1 MPNFFGLSAM
11 PTTLLNAA
19 LSTLPDRSLPVRGP
33 DRLAVVSPMY
43 NEEAG
48 ARRAL
53 ASLLSQRSLPDELAV
68 SINGSTDATHEVV
81 SATLERFGFQRRS
94 VEQAPGLNA
103 SLERWHREGDAM
115 AVLVLVYAQQ
125 TAKSEAIN
133 NLVASR
139 ILRAERVLLVD
150 GDTVFDREFIAALE
164 NNFYRLRWIDGR
176 PVLEDY
182 ALQSGSVT
190 SFVPAGARPTQR
202 FIAAGRS
209 AEYAF
214 ASVLRRGQVRTPGD
228 GGLWGASRLFTV
240 VGCGFAVRKD
250 VLPMPPDTLTEDHD
264 LTLTVQ
270 AVPRRVERLSPAELS
285 ARGFRVVVEGKEV
298 PFERAFDRDDVI
310 EMRRGGNARFVGDAR
325 MYTEDPAH
333 AGGYLR
339 QIERWH
345 GGGIQNA
352 MKRLLGEPGDR
363 SMSANVRFTLLGA
376 QLENLLGLLLLLL
389 VPVMLALGVMGAMGS
404 NALVRNLALWVGID
418 LVATGLMTFAGFYA
432 QARDAH
438 RRRGPA
444 LGFATRKAFQT
455 WLPYMVLKVANPV
468 SFVAAASSVV
478 PAYFRERR
486 AVRRRLVERTQGVA
500 WERPTSR
507 GVDARTVGTA
517 ATMLTS
523 LTAVFVAILALAP
536 ASGADQVA
544 TQRMLARTPRLDM
557 AQHEWLPL
565 RAGQV
570 APVLMPG
577 RSGTATVPVLQAS
590 IALPLDPVQRSV
602 RPLEAPEAR
611 ATLTGTVAL
620 RPPAAFVRLDAATGS
635 GRAGGA
641 TASAV
646 SAASA
651 APLPALSDYC
661 RPSYLRHPSVVAHT
675 LPGTADAYRPLN
687 HFELLMLGRLA
698 PIEPYVQ
705 QAATAYGVSARLL
718 LQVLINESYLNPLA
732 VGETGDKGL
741 SQMTSDALTLL
752 RAVSGDVNGPL
763 YNPHLLSG
771 SFNVFDPDF
780 SICAGAAKLAWAVDK
795 PVAKDDALAYALYI
809 NPVHGVTR
817 SGAIVANLKGPVEA
831 MVHLGPLV
839 DALGSAYAAYR
850 ADPASL
856 ALPERQLVGVS
867 ADVAAG
873 KIGLAAAY
881 ERSQAIVA
889 ASGVDDAAMYATVL
903 QRLFSGSRASVSPD
917 ARASAR

>member
-11 PTTLLNAA
+11 PTTLVNAA

-53 ASLLSQRSLPDELAV
+53 TSLLSQRCLPDELAV
-68 SINGSTDATHEVV
+68 SINGSSDRTHEVV
-81 SATLERFGFQRRS
+81 SATLERFGFERRS
-94 VEQAPGLNA
+94 VEEAPGLSA
-103 SLERWHREGDAM
+103 TLERWEHDGHAM
-115 AVLVLVYAQQ
+115 AALVLAYAQR

-139 ILRAERVLLVD
+139 ILNAERVFLVD
-150 GDTVFDREFIAALE
+150 GDTVFDRGFIAALE
-164 NNFYRLRWIDGR
+164 NNFYRLRWIAGR

-190 SFVPAGARPTQR
+190 SFVPAGARRTQR

-214 ASVLRRGQVRTPGD
+214 ASVLRRGQVRTRGD

-240 VGCGFAVRKD
+240 VGCGFAVRRD
-250 VLPMPPDTLTEDHD
+250 VLPMSPDTLTEDHD
-264 LTLTVQ
+264 LTLAAQALPRTV
-270 AVPRRVERLSPAELS
+270 ARLSPAELS
-285 ARGFRVVVEGKEV
+285 ARGFRIVVDGEEI
-298 PFERAFDRDDVI
+298 PFEEAFDRDDVI
-310 EMRRGGNARFVGDAR
+310 EVRRGGNARFVGDAR

-333 AGGYLR
+333 VGGYLR

-352 MKRLLGEPGDR
+352 LKRVLGKPGDR
-363 SMSANVRFTLLGA
+363 SMTPNVRFALFGA

-404 NALVRNLALWVGID
+404 SALARNLALWVGID
-418 LVATGLMTFAGFYA
+418 LAATGLMTFAGFYA
-432 QARDAH
+432 QARDG
-438 RRRGPA
+438 RRERAPA
-444 LGFATRKAFQT
+444 LRFAGRRTLQT

-486 AVRRRLVERTQGVA
+486 AASRRAVKSTQGVA
-500 WERPTSR
+500 WERPTAR
-507 GVDARTVGTA
+507 GVDTRTLRTA
-517 ATMLTS
+517 ATILTS

-536 ASGADQVA
+536 ASGADQLA
-544 TQRMLARTPRLDM
+544 TQRLLARTPRLDM

-565 RAGQV
+565 RVGQV
-570 APVLMPG
+570 APVLLLGPAG
-577 RSGTATVPVLQAS
+577 SVTIPVFEAS
-590 IALPLDPVQRSV
+590 IALPLDPVPRSV
-602 RPLEAPEAR
+602 RPLEAPHAH
-611 ATLTGTVAL
+611 ATVTGAVAL
-620 RPPAAFVRLDAATGS
+620 AAPAAFAQIAAGGGGAGAEGAAAATPS
-635 GRAGGA
+635 LEPR
-641 TASAV
+641 
-646 SAASA
+646 
-651 APLPALSDYC
+651 PALSDYC
-661 RPSYLRHPSVVAHT
+661 RPAYLRHASEALRT
-675 LPGTADAYRPLN
+675 LPGSAEAYRPLD

-698 PIEPYVQ
+698 PIEPYIEE
-705 QAATAYGVSARLL
+705 ASTAYGVPARLL

-732 VGETGDKGL
+732 VGQTGDKGL

-752 RAVSGDVNGPL
+752 RAVSGDVNKPL

-780 SICAGAAKLAWAVDK
+780 SICAGAAKLAWALAK
-795 PVAKDDALAYALYI
+795 PAAKDDAFAYALYI
-809 NPVHGVTR
+809 NPIYGVTR
-817 SGAIVANLKGPVEA
+817 TGQIVANLRGPVEA
-831 MVHLGPLV
+831 MMRLGPLA
-839 DALGSAYAAYR
+839 DTLGSAYAAYR
-850 ADPASL
+850 ADPTSL
-856 ALPERQLVGVS
+856 AAPERRLVAVS

-873 KIGLAAAY
+873 KVGLAAAY
-881 ERSQAIVA
+881 QRSQVIVA
-889 ASGVDDAAMYATVL
+889 SNGIEDAGMYSAVL
-903 QRLFSGSRASVSPD
+903 QRLFSGARASVVSN

>member
-19 LSTLPDRSLPVRGP
+19 LSTVPDRSLPVCGP

-53 ASLLSQRSLPDELAV
+53 ASLLTQSSLPDELAV
-68 SINGSTDATHEVV
+68 SVNGSSDGTHAVV
-81 SATLERFGFQRRS
+81 TATLEEFGFERLAR
-94 VEQAPGLNA
+94 APAPQLLA
-103 SLERWHREGDAM
+103 TVERWRHPGKAM
-115 AVLVLVYAQQ
+115 AVVVLDYRQR
-125 TAKSEAIN
+125 TAKSEAVN
-133 NLVASR
+133 NLVTSS
-139 ILRAERVLLVD
+139 LLTAERVLLVD
-150 GDTVFDREFIAALE
+150 GDTVFDRGFIAALRR
-164 NNFYRLRWIDGR
+164 NFYRLRWHSGR

-190 SFVPAGARPTQR
+190 SFVPAGAQRAQR

-228 GGLWGASRLFTV
+228 GDLWGASRLFTV
-240 VGCGFAVRKD
+240 VGCGFTVRRD
-250 VLPMPPDTLTEDHD
+250 VLPMSPDTLTEDHD
-264 LTLTVQ
+264 LTLAVQ
-270 AVPRRVERLSPAELS
+270 ALPRTVERWSPAALA
-285 ARGFRVVVEGKEV
+285 ARGFRIVVEGEEV
-298 PFERAFDRDDVI
+298 PFDQAFDREDVI
-310 EMRRGGNARFVGDAR
+310 ELRRGGNARFVGDAQ

-352 MKRLLGEPGDR
+352 LKRVLGEAGDR
-363 SMSANVRFTLLGA
+363 AMTPNVRFTLFGA

-389 VPVMLALGVMGAMGS
+389 VPVMLALGVLGAMGS
-404 NALVRNLALWVGID
+404 SALARNLALWVGID
-418 LVATGLMTFAGFYA
+418 LAATGLMTFAGFYA
-432 QARDAH
+432 QARDG
-438 RRRGPA
+438 RRARAPA
-444 LGFATRKAFQT
+444 LRFAGRRTLQT
-455 WLPYMVLKVANPV
+455 WLPYMLLKVANPV

-478 PAYFRERR
+478 PAFFRERR
-486 AVRRRLVERTQGVA
+486 AASRRAVKGTQGVA
-500 WERPTSR
+500 WERPTAR
-507 GVDARTVGTA
+507 GVDKRTLGTA

-536 ASGADQVA
+536 ASGADPLA
-544 TQRMLARTPRLDM
+544 TQRLLEHTPRLDM

-565 RAGQV
+565 HAAQV
-570 APVLMPG
+570 APALLLEPAG
-577 RSGTATVPVLQAS
+577 SATIPVFQAS
-590 IALPLDPVQRSV
+590 IALPLDPVSRSA
-602 RPLEAPEAR
+602 RRLEAPR
-611 ATLTGTVAL
+611 AHATVTGAVAL
-620 RPPAAFVRLDAATGS
+620 AAPAAFARIAAGGGGGGADGAAAATPS
-635 GRAGGA
+635 YEPR
-641 TASAV
+641 
-646 SAASA
+646 
-651 APLPALSDYC
+651 PALSDYC
-661 RPSYLRHPSVVAHT
+661 RPAYLRQPSEAPQT
-675 LPGTADAYRPLN
+675 LPGSAEGYRPLN

-698 PIEPYVQ
+698 PIEPYIEE
-705 QAATAYGVSARLL
+705 ASTAYGVPARLL

-732 VGETGDKGL
+732 VGQTGDKGL

-752 RAVSGDVNGPL
+752 RAVSEDVNKPL

-780 SICAGAAKLAWAVDK
+780 SVCAGAAKLAWALAQ
-795 PVAKDDALAYALYI
+795 PAAKDDAFAYALYI

-817 SGAIVANLKGPVEA
+817 KDQIVGNLQGPVEA
-831 MVHLGPLV
+831 MLRLGPLV

-850 ADPASL
+850 VDPTSL
-856 ALPERQLVGVS
+856 AAPERQLVAES

-873 KIGLAAAY
+873 KLGLATAY
-881 ERSQAIVA
+881 QRSQAIVA
-889 ASGVDDAAMYATVL
+889 SYGIEDAGMYSAVL
-903 QRLFSGSRASVSPD
+903 QRLFSGSRASVASS

>member
-1 MPNFFGLSAM
+1 MPSFFGLSAM

-33 DRLAVVSPMY
+33 NRLAVVSPMY

-53 ASLLSQRSLPDELAV
+53 ASLLSQRCLPDELAV
-68 SINGSTDATHEVV
+68 SINGSTDRTHEVV
-81 SATLERFGFQRRS
+81 SATLEHFGFERRS
-94 VEQAPGLNA
+94 TGPAPGLNA
-103 SLERWHREGDAM
+103 TLERWQHDAHAM
-115 AVLVLVYAQQ
+115 AVLVLTYAQR

-164 NNFYRLRWIDGR
+164 QDFYRLRWIDGR

-190 SFVPAGARPTQR
+190 SFVPAGARPAQR

-214 ASVLRRGQVRTPGD
+214 ASVLRRGQVRTHGD
-228 GGLWGASRLFTV
+228 SGLWGASRLFTV

-264 LTLTVQ
+264 LTLAVQ
-270 AVPRRVERLSPAELS
+270 ALPRRVERVSPGELS
-285 ARGFRVVVEGKEV
+285 TRGFRIVVEGDEV
-298 PFERAFDRDDVI
+298 PFDRAFDREDVI
-310 EMRRGGNARFVGDAR
+310 EVRHGGNARFVGDAR

-352 MKRLLGEPGDR
+352 MKRFLGDPGER
-363 SMSANVRFTLLGA
+363 AMSANVRFTLVGA

-389 VPVMLALGVMGAMGS
+389 VPVMLALGVTGAMGS
-404 NALVRNLALWVGID
+404 NALVRNLALWLGID
-418 LVATGLMTFAGFYA
+418 LVATGLMTFAGFFA
-432 QARDAH
+432 QARGAH
-438 RRRGPA
+438 RRRAAA
-444 LGFATRKAFQT
+444 LGFAARRSLLT

-486 AVRRRLVERTQGVA
+486 AVRRRAVRRTQGVA

-523 LTAVFVAILALAP
+523 LTAVFIAILALVP
-536 ASGADQVA
+536 TSGADQVA
-544 TQRMLARTPRLDM
+544 TQRLLARTPRLDM
-557 AQHEWLPL
+557 AQYEWLPL
-565 RAGQV
+565 RAARV

-577 RSGTATVPVLQAS
+577 RAGNATVPVLQAS
-590 IALPLDPVQRSV
+590 MALALDPVQRAV
-602 RPLEAPEAR
+602 RVLQAPGAR
-611 ATLTGTVAL
+611 ATLTGAVAL
-620 RPPAAFVRLDAATGS
+620 RPPAAFVRLGAASGAGPAADGTTAATPPPS
-635 GRAGGA
+635 V
-641 TASAV
+641 T
-646 SAASA
+646 
-651 APLPALSDYC
+651 PIPALSNYC
-661 RPSYLRHPSVVAHT
+661 RSAYLRHPSVVADT
-675 LPGTADAYRPLN
+675 LPGTAAAYRPLN

-698 PIEPYVQ
+698 PIEPYVE

-752 RAVSGDVNGPL
+752 RAVSGDVNGPQ
-763 YNPHLLSG
+763 YNPHLVSG

-817 SGAIVANLKGPVEA
+817 SGQIVANLKGPVEA
-831 MVHLGPLV
+831 MAHLGPLV
-839 DALGSAYAAYR
+839 DTLGSAYAAYR
-850 ADPASL
+850 ADPASV
-856 ALPERQLVGVS
+856 ALPERQLVAVS

-873 KIGLAAAY
+873 NIGLPAAY
-881 ERSQAIVA
+881 QRSQRIVA
-889 ASGVDDAAMYATVL
+889 SNGVEDAAMYATVL
-903 QRLFSGSRASVSPD
+903 QRLFSGSRASVASN